1 MNRRAFGLAA
11 LSLTGAVLA
20 RAALAAPLDRGV
32 SLVALMLG
40 AWLLH
45 EAWRPWWS
53 RDGKTVL
60 RLWGLEWTRDE
71 VCCHFF
77 ITGATGTGKTAR
89 AVVPIVHGLRS
100 TLRDTGI
107 LAIDSK
113 GALWRPLSEIARA
126 LGQED
131 DLRLIRVRPTH
142 LPATDW
148 TPPLRLNLLA
158 DRSVP
163 WAAYAKMLVDT
174 ATAAGQRGG
183 QAFFKEAARDVITH
197 TMQALELVG
206 DPVTLDK
213 VHDTICSSHDLGA
226 LTARLAK
233 LAQPRNAAEY
243 EQKYFKDF
251 LAQPPEQKGGTVSTV
266 ANFLRPYTPPDI
278 AQVVCSTAP
287 NFSLGEVDRGRLIC
301 LSVPQT
307 YQVERKYLNLLFK
320 QLFFLHAFRRFDL
333 DAAELHRRNVIVL
346 VLDEGQKT
354 TLVSEDG
361 FADHATVDEL
371 REAGVCLISATQT
384 PLSFYASFETERKA
398 DVFMANLRTQIHFRA
413 ADEKGAKILS
423 EKLGGRERRK
433 YSGGVSG
440 GKTSSNWQLQD
451 EPWFKP
457 TDLQSLPEGCA
468 VLRHSRNSSRPAVAV
483 LRFTKFTTFNEPA
496 APALRDGET
505 RICQE

>member
-1 MNRRAFGLAA
+1 MNVRVLGLAG
-11 LSLTGAVLA
+11 LCLLG
-20 RAALAAPLDRGV
+20 AALARVVLADPLDRW
-32 SLVALMLG
+32 VALATLALG
-40 AWLLH
+40 VWLFY
-45 EAWRPWWS
+45 EALRPFWS
-53 RDGKTVL
+53 QDRRTVL
-60 RLWGLEWTRDE
+60 RRWGLEWTRDE

-100 TLRDTGI
+100 TMRDTGI

-113 GALWRPLSEIARA
+113 GALWRPLAEMARG
-126 LGQED
+126 LGHES

-142 LPATDW
+142 VPVADW
-148 TPPLRLNLLA
+148 QPPLQLNLLA
-158 DRSVP
+158 DRAVP
-163 WAAYAKMLVDT
+163 WGAYAKMIVDT
-174 ATAAGQRGG
+174 ATASGQKGG
-183 QAFFKEAARDVITH
+183 QAFFKEAARDIIAH
-197 TMQALELVG
+197 TMLALDLVG

-213 VHDTICSSHDLGA
+213 VHDTICSSHDLGG
-226 LTARLAK
+226 LTKK
-233 LAQPRNAAEY
+233 LADLAPSRKAAEF
-243 EQKYFKDF
+243 EQRYFKDF
-251 LAQPPEQKGGTVSTV
+251 IGQPPEQKGGTVSTV
-266 ANFLRPYTPPDI
+266 ANFLRPYTSPDI
-278 AQVVCSTAP
+278 AQIFCCPTP
-287 NFSLGEVDRGRLIC
+287 NFSLREVDEGRLIC

-307 YQVERKYLNLLFK
+307 FQVERKYLNLLCK

-333 DAAELHRRNVIVL
+333 DAADLRRRNVIVL

-384 PLSFYASFETERKA
+384 PLSLYASFETEQKA

-423 EKLGGRERRK
+423 EKMGGRELRK

-440 GKTSSNWQLQD
+440 GRSSRSWQLVD

-457 TDLQSLPEGCA
+457 ARLLALPEGRA
-468 VLRHSRNSSRPAVAV
+468 IIKHPRRTGRPLLRKLPFTAYTNRNEGSP
-483 LRFTKFTTFNEPA
+483 
-496 APALRDGET
+496 G
-505 RICQE
+505 